1 MKQLSYNMNISPK
14 NDLIKED
21 SADRLLLGGSLVL
34 GASFDIK
41 QYLNNIQ
48 YLQKTSKGQ
57 KTSFHPFI
65 DNLYKRTKLRN
76 KKYELSTIT
85 NGYSPKN
92 YNKSVQ
98 RKNPSLDGSTTAT
111 NYNYTVTMRNY
122 KNSSFN
128 TNNDYYSTANDR
140 LKSYK
145 STKDYFK
152 TESNT
157 KSLFS
162 YKNNNNNLYDSSNEN
177 LNLLKTIKTIKK
189 NIDMSHKDKSIISI
203 LNSKIVYD
211 PKNEDAVFRP
221 IKIINEFKNFEKCD
235 LDKNKYDITSF
246 ITNSQKISKRN
257 VILKLLDNKKKDCI
271 RSIIQRQKTFENNK
285 KTINIDEINFE
296 CYTENQKQANR
307 RIEKKLAELLV
318 KNRRLLLEERK
329 FRSDL
334 RVKEDERQRYLE
346 QIDELRIVAKFVTKV
361 IGNSLDLIN
370 LFKIKILPE
379 YSAERLPNYEK
390 IGKEVI
396 ERFRFLL
403 DEDKINND
411 TNSKFNQKDIN
422 ILKEMHSLNN
432 FELFYDQFYEVE
444 RKIIKSM
451 KEKKEINSEILE
463 IQKEERKNIAEIQ
476 KTLEHLKKE
485 LSIIQSEYD
494 KERALYEAKI
504 NINEIG
510 NLDLDGIVYD
520 LYFEVM
526 FIFGKLKLDKDNK
539 INLSKESVGVN
550 DALREIR
557 SLIIDSEEKMN
568 KYIKLLEVYEKS
580 DKFLFGRICNHIK
593 NSHKE
598 KKVNLLK
605 QIIADGEKQRID
617 QIDQMMENKI
627 IFIKRKAE
635 PPFHLPKKE
644 KKIKIDPELV
654 KRLENEELITY
665 K

>member
-1 MKQLSYNMNISPK
+1 MKHISQNMDISPK
-14 NDLIKED
+14 NSMNIED
-21 SADRLLLGGSLVL
+21 SADRLLLGGTLVL

-48 YLQKTSKGQ
+48 YLQKTNKGQ
-57 KTSFHPFI
+57 KSYFPPFI
-65 DNLYKRTKLRN
+65 DNFYKRTKLRN
-76 KKYELSTIT
+76 KKYELSTVI

-92 YNKSVQ
+92 VKKSFE
-98 RKNPSLDGSTTAT
+98 KKKPSLDVSTTAT
-111 NYNYTVTMRNY
+111 NYNYTISMRNY

-128 TNNDYYSTANDR
+128 TNNDNYSTANDR

-145 STKDYFK
+145 STKDCFE

-157 KSLFS
+157 RSLFS
-162 YKNNNNNLYDSSNEN
+162 YKNNNLYDTSDEKF
-177 LNLLKTIKTIKK
+177 NLLKTVKTIKK
-189 NIDMSHKDKSIISI
+189 SIDMSYKDKSIINI

-221 IKIINEFKNFEKCD
+221 IKIINDFRNFEKRD

-246 ITNSQKISKRN
+246 ITDSQTISRKN
-257 VILKLLDNKKKDCI
+257 IIIKLLDNKKKDCI
-271 RSIIQRQKTFENNK
+271 KNMIQRQKILENNK
-285 KTINIDEINFE
+285 NIIDIDEINFE
-296 CYTENQKQANR
+296 CYTTNQKQANR
-307 RIEKKLAELLV
+307 RIENKLTDLLV
-318 KNRRLLLEERK
+318 KNRRLWLEERR
-329 FRSDL
+329 FRSEL

-346 QIDELRIVAKFVTKV
+346 QIDELRIIAKFVTKV
-361 IGNSLDLIN
+361 IGNNLDLIN

-396 ERFRFLL
+396 ERFHFLL
-403 DEDKINND
+403 DEDEINND
-411 TNSKFNQKDIN
+411 KNINKSSFAQKDKN
-422 ILKEMHSLNN
+422 ILKEMHTLNN
-432 FELFYDQFYEVE
+432 SEFFFDQFYEVE
-444 RKIIKSM
+444 RKIINSM
-451 KEKKEINSEILE
+451 KKKKEINNEIIE
-463 IQKEERKNIAEIQ
+463 MEKEERKNIADIQ
-476 KTLEHLKKE
+476 KTLEHLKNE
-485 LSIIQSEYD
+485 LYIIQSEYD
-494 KERALYEAKI
+494 KERKLYEHKI
-504 NINEIG
+504 ENNELE

-526 FIFGKLKLDKDNK
+526 LIFNKLKIDKDNK
-539 INLSKESVGVN
+539 VNLNKESVGVH

-557 SLIIDSEEKMN
+557 SLIIDSEEKTN
-568 KYIKLLEVYEKS
+568 KYITILESIEKT
-580 DKFLFGRICNHIK
+580 DKFLFGRICNRLK

-598 KKVNLLK
+598 QKVNMLK
-605 QIIADGEKQRID
+605 QIIADGEKQR
-617 QIDQMMENKI
+617 IDQMMENKI

-654 KRLENEELITY
+654 KQLENEELITY

>member
-1 MKQLSYNMNISPK
+1 MKQLSYNINTSPK
-14 NDLIKED
+14 SVMTKEN
-21 SADRLLLGGSLVL
+21 STDRLLLGGSLVL
-34 GASFDIK
+34 GGSFDIK

-48 YLQKTSKGQ
+48 YLQKTNKGK
-57 KTSFHPFI
+57 KTCFPPFM

-92 YNKSVQ
+92 VKKSFE
-98 RKNPSLDGSTTAT
+98 RKKPSLDGSTTAT
-111 NYNYTVTMRNY
+111 NYNYTVSMRNY

-128 TNNDYYSTANDR
+128 TNNDNYSTVNDR

-145 STKDYFK
+145 STKDYFE

-157 KSLFS
+157 RSLFS
-162 YKNNNNNLYDSSNEN
+162 YKNNNLYDSSNEN
-177 LNLLKTIKTIKK
+177 INLLKTIKNIKK
-189 NIDMSHKDKSIISI
+189 SIDMSHKDKSINSI

-221 IKIINEFKNFEKCD
+221 IKIINEFKNFEKRD
-235 LDKNKYDITSF
+235 LDKNKYNITSF
-246 ITNSQKISKRN
+246 ITDNQTISRKN
-257 VILKLLDNKKKDCI
+257 VIIKLLDNKKKDCI
-271 RSIIQRQKTFENNK
+271 KSLIKRQKLLESNK
-285 KTINIDEINFE
+285 KTIDIDEINFE
-296 CYTENQKQANR
+296 CYTTNQKQANR
-307 RIEKKLAELLV
+307 RIENKLTDLLV
-318 KNRRLLLEERK
+318 KTRRLLIEERK

-346 QIDELRIVAKFVTKV
+346 QIDDLRIIAKFVNKV
-361 IGNSLDLIN
+361 IGNNMDLLN
-370 LFKIKILPE
+370 LLKIKILPE

-396 ERFRFLL
+396 ERFGFLL
-403 DEDKINND
+403 DADEINND
-411 TNSKFNQKDIN
+411 KNSKKSKINQKDEN
-422 ILKEMHSLNN
+422 ILREMNSLNN
-432 FELFYDQFYEVE
+432 FELFYEQFYEVE
-444 RKIIKSM
+444 RKIINSM
-451 KEKKEINSEILE
+451 KEKKEIKNEIIE
-463 IQKEERKNIAEIQ
+463 MEKEEKKNIADIQ
-476 KTLEHLKKE
+476 KRLEHIKNE
-485 LSIIQSEYD
+485 LYIIQSEYD
-494 KERALYEAKI
+494 KERAIYEHKI
-504 NINEIG
+504 EINELG
-510 NLDLDGIVYD
+510 NLDFDGIVYD

-526 FIFGKLKLDKDNK
+526 FTFGKLKLDKDNK
-539 INLSKESVGVN
+539 VNLNKEAVGVN

-568 KYIKLLEVYEKS
+568 KYMKILEALEKS
-580 DKFLFGRICNHIK
+580 DKFLFGRICNRIK

-598 KKVNLLK
+598 MKVNLLK
-605 QIIADGEKQRID
+605 QIIADGEKQK
-617 QIDQMMENKI
+617 IDQMMENKI

-654 KRLENEELITY
+654 KQLENEELITY

>member
-1 MKQLSYNMNISPK
+1 MKQLSQKMDIAPK
-14 NDLIKED
+14 NGMNTED
-21 SADRLLLGGSLVL
+21 SADRLILGGSLVL

-48 YLQKTSKGQ
+48 YLQKTNKGQ
-57 KTSFHPFI
+57 KSYFPPFI

-92 YNKSVQ
+92 MQKSFE
-98 RKNPSLDGSTTAT
+98 RKKPSLDVSTTAT
-111 NYNYTVTMRNY
+111 NYNYTISMRNY

-128 TNNDYYSTANDR
+128 TNNDNYSTANDR

-145 STKDYFK
+145 STQDCFE

-157 KSLFS
+157 RSLFS
-162 YKNNNNNLYDSSNEN
+162 YKNNNLYDSSNEN
-177 LNLLKTIKTIKK
+177 FNLLKTVKTIKK
-189 NIDMSHKDKSIISI
+189 SIDMSHKDKSIINI

-221 IKIINEFKNFEKCD
+221 IKIINEFKNFEKRD

-246 ITNSQKISKRN
+246 ITDSQTISRKN
-257 VILKLLDNKKKDCI
+257 IIIKLLDNKKKDCI
-271 RSIIQRQKTFENNK
+271 KNMIQRQKILENNK
-285 KTINIDEINFE
+285 NVIDIDEINFE
-296 CYTENQKQANR
+296 CYTTNQKQAYR
-307 RIEKKLAELLV
+307 RIEKKLTDLLV
-318 KNRRLLLEERK
+318 KNRRLWLEERR
-329 FRSDL
+329 FRSEL

-346 QIDELRIVAKFVTKV
+346 QIDELRIIAKFVTKV
-361 IGNSLDLIN
+361 IGNNLDLIN

-396 ERFRFLL
+396 ERFHFLL
-403 DEDKINND
+403 DEDKINNYK
-411 TNSKFNQKDIN
+411 NSNKSKFAQKDIN
-422 ILKEMHSLNN
+422 ILKEMHTLNN
-432 FELFYDQFYEVE
+432 SEFLYNQFYEVE
-444 RKIIKSM
+444 RKIINSM
-451 KEKKEINSEILE
+451 KKKKEINNEIIE
-463 IQKEERKNIAEIQ
+463 MEKEERKNIADIQ
-476 KTLEHLKKE
+476 KTLEHLKNE
-485 LSIIQSEYD
+485 LDIIQSEYD
-494 KERALYEAKI
+494 KERTLYEHKI
-504 NINEIG
+504 ENNELE
-510 NLDLDGIVYD
+510 NLDFDGIVYD

-526 FIFGKLKLDKDNK
+526 LIFDKLKLDKDNK
-539 INLSKESVGVN
+539 ESVGVH
-550 DALREIR
+550 DALKEIR
-557 SLIIDSEEKMN
+557 SLIIDSEEKTN
-568 KYIKLLEVYEKS
+568 KYIKILESLEKA
-580 DKFLFGRICNHIK
+580 DKFLFGRICNRIK

-598 KKVNLLK
+598 KKVNMLK
-605 QIIADGEKQRID
+605 QIIADGEKQR
-617 QIDQMMENKI
+617 IDQMMENKI

-654 KRLENEELITY
+654 KQLENEELITY

>member
-1 MKQLSYNMNISPK
+1 MKLSSYNINITPKSDMN
-14 NDLIKED
+14 KED
-21 SADRLLLGGSLVL
+21 STDRLMIGGTLVL

-48 YLQKTSKGQ
+48 YLQKTNKGQ
-57 KTSFHPFI
+57 KSYFPPFM

-76 KKYELSTIT
+76 KKYELSTVT
-85 NGYSPKN
+85 NGYSPKKK
-92 YNKSVQ
+92 NKFFE

-111 NYNYTVTMRNY
+111 NYNYTATMRNY

-128 TNNDYYSTANDR
+128 TNNDNYSTPNDR

-145 STKDYFK
+145 STKDYFE

-162 YKNNNNNLYDSSNEN
+162 YKYNNLYNSGNEN
-177 LNLLKTIKTIKK
+177 LNLLKTIKNIKK
-189 NIDMSHKDKSIISI
+189 SIDMSHKDKSINSI

-221 IKIINEFKNFEKCD
+221 IKIINEFKNFEKRD
-235 LDKNKYDITSF
+235 LDKKKYDITSF
-246 ITNSQKISKRN
+246 ITDSQQISKRN
-257 VILKLLDNKKKDCI
+257 VILKLLDDKKKNCI
-271 RSIIQRQKTFENNK
+271 KNMIKRQKLLESNK
-285 KTINIDEINFE
+285 KTIDIDEINFE
-296 CYTENQKQANR
+296 CYTTNQKQANK
-307 RIEKKLAELLV
+307 RIEKKLTDLLY
-318 KNRRLLLEERK
+318 KTRRLLLEERK
-329 FRSDL
+329 FKSDL

-346 QIDELRIVAKFVTKV
+346 QIDELRIIAKFVNKV
-361 IGNSLDLIN
+361 IGNNMDLLN
-370 LFKIKILPE
+370 LLKIKILPE

-396 ERFRFLL
+396 ERFHFFL
-403 DEDKINND
+403 DEDEINDINSKK
-411 TNSKFNQKDIN
+411 SKFNQKDEN
-422 ILKEMHSLNN
+422 ILREMHSLNN

-444 RKIIKSM
+444 RKIINSM
-451 KEKKEINSEILE
+451 KEKKEINNEIIE
-463 IQKEERKNIAEIQ
+463 MEKEERKNIAEIQ
-476 KTLEHLKKE
+476 KAMEHFKNE
-485 LSIIQSEYD
+485 LNIIQSEYD
-494 KERALYEAKI
+494 KERTIYEHKLE
-504 NINEIG
+504 INEIG
-510 NLDLDGIVYD
+510 NLDYDGIVYD

-526 FIFGKLKLDKDNK
+526 FIFGKLKLNKDNK
-539 INLSKESVGVN
+539 IIINKEAVGVN

-568 KYIKLLEVYEKS
+568 KYMELLETYEKS

-598 KKVNLLK
+598 KKVNLQK
-605 QIIADGEKQRID
+605 QIIADGEKQK
-617 QIDQMMENKI
+617 IDQMMENKI
-627 IFIKRKAE
+627 IFINRKAE

-654 KRLENEELITY
+654 KQLENEELITY